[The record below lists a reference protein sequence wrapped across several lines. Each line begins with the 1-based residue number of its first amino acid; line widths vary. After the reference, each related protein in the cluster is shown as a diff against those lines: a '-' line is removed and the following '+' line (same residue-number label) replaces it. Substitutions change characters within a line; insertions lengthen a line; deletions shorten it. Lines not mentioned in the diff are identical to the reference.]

1 MKERV
6 QIERFV
12 KRIFLRKSL
21 YFSLLSIFFL
31 GTLGIII
38 AAINLWFL
46 PDLNIIQG
54 LFKGYIILSIL
65 TLAYG
70 PLRYLLLGILSAK
83 LSDQFKA
90 KTVKI
95 YDGGRFT
102 QSLDLRGKG
111 SLGNWSSQIATRE
124 SNTVL
129 ADVITTL
136 RFHWTFKYFL
146 VGALL
151 SILSLLIFN
160 KPITTSTTEIVTGN
174 LRSSLTPSDLPDTL
188 FAEIYTKPN
197 IQSFT
202 KLGFVLVDLP
212 EKVTNNSIHTWKYK
226 GRDLKSTWIICD
238 SIITVKS
245 WSAVIQS
252 PEYTGLSEYTVSD
265 TIKAINGSKVK
276 VLFKGVL
283 TDFLKPNVPR
293 ETLNKGFIRVT
304 SGIEELEFK
313 GLNQSYS
320 IPVEVREDLKP
331 VIEVVS
337 NSYDSV
343 FIKVYDDFQLSSVFI
358 NNNNTNSSV
367 FDIYWGDDKSLNVI
381 AFDNLKQQSTKEV
394 KRPERKLDQLRSD
407 INNSLPSTFTKF
419 SEIKKPTLSSQS
431 EKKET
436 KKEKKDPVEN
446 KKLER
451 NQDKTEERLDTNL
464 EKELEELWE
473 IQKLIEALEMVS
485 RETND
490 ALDSLINESIEELEN
505 SENKAIQD
513 EINQLKQLDKEGQER
528 EEQAKESAQ
537 KLKQL
542 LAEST
547 VDIQIDNIERI
558 KRLLKNSWKTSV
570 QQEVNKAI
578 QSGSKYREQRSL
590 IQIQKE
596 ISDSLDALLIT
607 DPMLGMVLN
616 DVSISIDDAVKE
628 LESAILLSKNI
639 QVKTAYMVTALNEL
653 NAVLYDILESEK
665 MSLASAKKQ
674 CKKGKPGKTG
684 KPSKGKDGK
693 KPSPKPVNK
702 EGKKPGK
709 KGEPRKPGEQGIK
722 PGENGRGTK
731 ELLKE
736 LDNRLG
742 DSDLPGG
749 SEQREALE
757 QLKREILFGNPKEN
771 ESQEAFEN
779 RLWESLKS
787 EFDKE
792 EKGNDRKSNSGD
804 ESTSD
809 KGIEIRVVPS
819 NNRVSDLPLP
829 ILKKK

>member
-65 TLAYG
+65 ILAYG
-70 PLRYLLLGILSAK
+70 PLRYLLLGILSTK

-90 KTVKI
+90 KTVKN
-95 YDGGRFT
+95 YDGGRFA

-188 FAEIYTKPN
+188 FVDIYTKPN

-202 KLGFVLVDLP
+202 KLGFILLGLP

-245 WSAVIQS
+245 WSAAIQS

-320 IPVEVREDLKP
+320 VPIEVREDLKP

-358 NNNNTNSSV
+358 NNKKTNSSV

-407 INNSLPSTFTKF
+407 INNGVTSTFTKF

-436 KKEKKDPVEN
+436 KKEKKDLVEN

-490 ALDSLINESIEELEN
+490 ALDSLINESIKELEN

-693 KPSPKPVNK
+693 KPSPKPGNK